1 MSLNGAQRAAVEHEG
16 TPLIVLA
23 GPGTGKTRVITE
35 RVRHLIERGAEPESV
50 LALTFTNKAAGELRE
65 RLGASVG
72 MGVAERVQA
81 STFHALGLRLLQ
93 RFGDRA
99 GLGPRVQIMDSS
111 QRRRLM
117 RELALA
123 HGVYGDT
130 PRGIEGELE
139 RAKGVFESLRHAG
152 VLPDRARDWAAS
164 ELTADLDEARRV
176 EIELFARDVRLFE
189 LFDEAARREGLL
201 TFDDLLARPA
211 ALIEH
216 DPIAATLIR
225 SDIRHIVVDE
235 FQDVNTAQIEML
247 RALAPP
253 NMNPDLVVVGD
264 DDQSIYAFRGA
275 DDRAFAR
282 FAQTWERVETIA
294 LTHTYRS
301 PEEVVRVASGVI
313 GRAGARFAPDKTLEV
328 APDREGPAGSV
339 EVVHLGSYDESGEVI
354 AAQIRHEIAGE
365 DEPDWR
371 RFAVIARKRKEL
383 GRVRQA
389 LELNGIPLS
398 AEEDADGPK
407 DDGVDDL
414 LAWVEMI
421 LDPHAAWAAQRL
433 LTRPPISAD
442 PKLVLEWGRQY
453 RAAKSRARA
462 GEEQPGA
469 FAPWLAAHAAG
480 KPGADEAQRFAE
492 LLSMLAGV
500 ASHARA
506 DEAMGEIVRRTGLV
520 HADLLSGRERAQ
532 RVRAVARVLRF
543 VRERVDRI
551 DQPRDLA
558 AWQRYYDDLDD
569 RDQAFTARV
578 GEDALGEEREGS
590 DAARPNVVML
600 LTAHGAKGL
609 EFDTVFVSGVSPKT
623 ATRFPDSRAPDDP
636 LPEGLIDRVGDER
649 GAKERTL
656 DEERRLFYVACTRAE
671 RRLVLL
677 GEVPKKPSGVH
688 FLCEFRGAAGVSWT
702 TSAEVLEALAGDG
715 GVSDEAQRA
724 IDAVADRD
732 AARAAV
738 ERARRAARLNA
749 AAALARAGIA
759 GDDPASEIA
768 ALADAARRMAIV
780 HAAESDAEA
789 PAWATDAGLGDF
801 AEELAAVVREGRP
814 AAEQGDGLDPLPGP
828 LRMSYTG
835 IAAYEWCPRCFYVEH
850 ALRLPRAPA
859 AAQRFGRGMHEGLQA
874 FYERWRVADSAGEAL
889 PGEAEMVAAVRD
901 AVIASYPARD
911 EIEPGTIERAEAQA
925 RLVWERLHDASAN
938 INELETRVR
947 FPIEIDGVE
956 HTIEAKL
963 DRVDQVEGGDWRI
976 VDYKTGRAR
985 KALTEPK
992 ELRKD
997 LQMGIYALG
1006 LRRLYGDETLPGRCE
1021 YWFVGE
1027 GVRSAIGF
1035 DEIDL
1040 EGVLGRIEK
1049 AARGML
1055 TGAFGRSKDCN
1066 RDGDDAACAILDRR

>member
-1 MSLNGAQRAAVEHEG
+1 VSLNAAQRAAVEHDG
-16 TPLIVLA
+16 SPLIVLA

-35 RVRHLIERGAEPESV
+35 RVRHLIERGAEPEHV

-65 RLGASVG
+65 RLGGSVG
-72 MGVAERVQA
+72 MGIAERVQA

-99 GLGPRVQIMDSS
+99 GLGPRVQIMDSA

-130 PRGIEGELE
+130 PGGVEGELE
-139 RAKGVFESLRHAG
+139 RAKGVFESLRNAG
-152 VLPDRARDWAAS
+152 IPPGRARDWAERALGS
-164 ELTADLDEARRV
+164 DLDEARRV
-176 EIELFARDVRLFE
+176 RVRVFARDVRLFE
-189 LFDEAARREGLL
+189 LFDNAARREGLL
-201 TFDDLLARPA
+201 TFDDLLSRPA
-211 ALIEH
+211 ALVEH
-216 DPIAATLIR
+216 DPVAAAMIR
-225 SDIRHIVVDE
+225 SDIRHVVVDE

-253 NMNPDLVVVGD
+253 SSNPDLVVVGD

-282 FAQTWERVETIA
+282 FEQTWERVKTIA

-328 APDREGPAGSV
+328 APDRDGPAGTV
-339 EVVHLGSYDESGEVI
+339 EVVHLGSYDEAGEVI

-365 DEPDWR
+365 GEPDWR

-389 LELNGIPLS
+389 LELHGIPLS
-398 AEEDADGPK
+398 AEEDADGPR
-407 DDGVDDL
+407 DDGVEDL

-421 LDPHAAWAAQRL
+421 LDPHASWAAPRL

-442 PKLVLEWGRQY
+442 PELVLEWMRAY
-453 RAAKSRARA
+453 RAAHSRAGA
-462 GEEQPGA
+462 DEEKPGA
-469 FAPWLAAHAAG
+469 VASWIADHAAG
-480 KPGADEAQRFAE
+480 GPGADEARRFAD
-492 LLSMLAGV
+492 LLSALAGV
-500 ASHARA
+500 ASRARA

-520 HADLLSGRERAQ
+520 HADLLSGRDRAL
-532 RVRAVARVLRF
+532 RVRAVARALRF
-543 VRERVDRI
+543 VRDRVDRI

-558 AWQRYYDDLDD
+558 AWQRYYDDLDERD
-569 RDQAFTARV
+569 RSFAARV

-590 DAARPNVVML
+590 DAARPNAVML

-609 EFDTVFVSGVSPKT
+609 EFDTVFVSGVSPRYTK
-623 ATRFPDSRAPDDP
+623 FPDSSVRDDG
-636 LPEGLIDRVGDER
+636 LPEGLVDRVGDER
-649 GAKERTL
+649 GAKERQL

-688 FLCEFRGAAGVSWT
+688 FLCELRDAEGVSWAR
-702 TSAEVLEALAGDG
+702 SAAVLESFAGDAAG
-715 GVSDEAQRA
+715 DEAQRA

-732 AARAAV
+732 TARAAV

-749 AAALARAGIA
+749 AAALARAGTDGA
-759 GDDPASEIA
+759 EPASAIE

-780 HAAESDAEA
+780 HAVESHAEA
-789 PAWATDAGLGDF
+789 PDWVHDAQLAAF
-801 AEELAAVVREGRP
+801 ANELAGVVRDGRP
-814 AAEQGDGLDPLPGP
+814 DVEPGDGLDPLPGP
-828 LRMSYTG
+828 LRLSYTG
-835 IAAYEWCPRCFYVEH
+835 IAAYERCPRCFYVEH

-874 FYERWRVADSAGEAL
+874 FYERWRVADSAGDPL
-889 PGEAEMVAAVRD
+889 PGEAEMVSIVQD
-901 AVIASYPARD
+901 AVIAAYPARD
-911 EIEPGTIERAEAQA
+911 EIEPGTIERAQAQA
-925 RLVWERLHDASAN
+925 RLVWERLHDPSAN
-938 INELETRVR
+938 INELETGVR
-947 FPIEIDGVE
+947 FPVVIDGVE

-963 DRVDQVEGGDWRI
+963 DRVDQVEGGAWRI
-976 VDYKTGRAR
+976 VDYKTGRSR
-985 KALTEPK
+985 KALTDPK
-992 ELRKD
+992 ALRLD
-997 LQMGIYALG
+997 LQMGIYTLG
-1006 LRRLYGDETLPGRCE
+1006 LRRLYGDESLPGRCE

-1027 GVRSAIGF
+1027 GVRSAVGF

-1040 EGVLGRIEK
+1040 DGVLGRIES

-1055 TGAFGRSKDCN
+1055 AGAFGRSKACLK
-1066 RDGDDAACAILDRR
+1066 DGDDAACAILDRA